1 MIGGIDAAVAA
12 GLRNHPAPIAGLS
25 TAAATTRAIHSPG
38 TGIVSRRRH
47 HPNRGNHPHPA
58 KRRGARRHRAHPN
71 LPQLLPGTGDH
82 RTIAVAQGPGRNI
95 KQSVRRVTAA
105 VTPTQSGASA
115 TPWGRQERYQGTRP
129 STPRPA
135 AKNRVRSAP
144 AGRRQLQHAP
154 GRILST
160 GGRRFGQTASCPP
173 RRPLRHP
180 QCMPPPVTSVNPA
193 PPVWPGLMG
202 KKFGFSRGRSA
213 KSCAGWWWSR
223 RASTAS
229 RHRPFLI
236 SGHADL

>member
-1 MIGGIDAAVAA
+1 VIGGIAAAVAA
-12 GLRNHPAPIAGLS
+12 GLAPPS
-25 TAAATTRAIHSPG
+25 TNRRCINACCNKTRAIHSPG

-71 LPQLLPGTGDH
+71 LPQLLPGTGGH
-82 RTIAVAQGPGRNI
+82 RTIAVAQGPGRNS

-105 VTPTQSGASA
+105 VTPTQTGASA
-115 TPWGRQERYQGTRP
+115 APRGRQDRCRGTRP

-160 GGRRFGQTASCPP
+160 GGRRIGQTTSCPP

-180 QCMPPPVTSVNPA
+180 QCMPPPLTTVNPA
-193 PPVWPGLMG
+193 PPVWLG
-202 KKFGFSRGRSA
+202 
-213 KSCAGWWWSR
+213 
-223 RASTAS
+223 
-229 RHRPFLI
+229 
-236 SGHADL
+236 